1 MGKKTPD
8 CMFKQ
13 TCSYRQDM
21 EIDGTNYRIMLDVN
35 HTKDNFLKVQH
46 VTNLDTNQLVQNEA
60 LTTLTGNTKFQEGY
74 YRTIAYAHLDQKHG
88 GWDDNQDLYI
98 AASERSGTA
107 SFYEAALEY
116 DASSNNVVKLKE
128 NLLGSKMV
136 SLDTALRPSGGEILL
151 TDGNS
156 TKNVAENHNTILDEE
171 KAKQKDI
178 EDLDVDVNNEMSS
191 KNWGLTVIAYPVDA
205 IYTGDSSQ
213 DYMKIEQF
221 SYKAPQAGQ
230 MNVDPGEDNRNSLAN
245 TSTRGVSRGNNIKE
259 FVGVVKLPIPNQ
271 LSQSNG
277 VEWGGA
283 KANAM
288 EMGAFFGVNNSIR
301 ESLDTGE
308 FSAALSGVV
317 NKAGSALDALKQDNE
332 QPGQIGSRTILSAAL
347 SKFALSKVNIN
358 VDTQQFIARSAG
370 MAINPNLELLF
381 SGPKLRSFT
390 FLYDFAPNSESDAW
404 AARRIQRFFKQGML
418 PFRGSNALFLG
429 SPNIFRLGYYNG
441 QRRIRSLPIHKMCA
455 LTQVNV
461 DYSPEGVWQSY
472 YDSNAVSMP
481 PRAQMQLSFT
491 ELTPIFGDDYN
502 MTDESLNNTQSKS
515 SNASDASL
523 NDLVMDGAELA
534 PLKGINAMNKQDVG
548 F

>member
-1 MGKKTPD
+1 MAKPTPD
-8 CMFKQ
+8 CMFQ
-13 TCSYRQDM
+13 ARCSYGQNV
-21 EIDGTNYRIMLDVN
+21 EIDGTNYRIILDVN
-35 HTKDNFLKVQH
+35 YKQDNFLKIQSVK
-46 VTNLDTNQLVQNEA
+46 NLDTNQAVQGDA
-60 LTTLTGNTKFQEGY
+60 LSTLTESTTFQEGY
-74 YRTIAYAHLDQKHG
+74 YRTVAYSHLDQKNG
-88 GWDDNQDLYI
+88 GQEGKEYRQLYI
-98 AASERSGTA
+98 DAAERSGTG
-107 SFYEAALEY
+107 SFYEAALKY

-128 NLLGSKMV
+128 QLLGSKMTPL
-136 SLDTALRPSGGEILL
+136 STALRPSGGEIEL
-151 TDGNS
+151 TNGNS
-156 TKNVAENHNTILDEE
+156 TVNLASSHDTILDEE
-171 KAKQKDI
+171 EAKRKD
-178 EDLDVDVNNEMSS
+178 EENLDVDVHNEMSS
-191 KNWGLTVIAYPVDA
+191 KNWGLAAITYPVDA
-205 IYTGDSSQ
+205 IYQGESSQ

-230 MNVDPGEDNRNSLAN
+230 MNMDSSDNSIDN
-245 TSTRGVSRGNNIKE
+245 TMRRGVSRGNNIKE
-259 FVGVVKLPIPNQ
+259 FIGVVKLPIPNQ
-271 LSQSNG
+271 LNQSNG

-288 EMGAFFGVNNSIR
+288 EMGAFFGVNNAVR
-301 ESLDTGE
+301 KGLDTGS
-308 FSAALSGVV
+308 FAAVLEGLGKEG
-317 NKAGSALDALKQDNE
+317 NKAFEGLKNNAE
-332 QPGQIGSRTILSAAL
+332 SPGQTGTRTILSAAL

-358 VDTQQFIARSAG
+358 VDTNQFIARSSG

-502 MTDESLNNTQSKS
+502 MTNESLNNTQAKTK
-515 SNASDASL
+515 NASDASL
-523 NDLVMDGAELA
+523 NDLTMDGSELA
-534 PLKGINAMNKQDVG
+534 PLKGINGMTKHDVG

>member
-1 MGKKTPD
+1 MAKPTPD
-8 CMFKQ
+8 CMFQ
-13 TCSYRQDM
+13 ARCSYGQNV
-21 EIDGTNYRIMLDVN
+21 EIDGTNYRIILDVN
-35 HTKDNFLKVQH
+35 YKKDNFLKIQSVK
-46 VTNLDTNQLVQNEA
+46 NLDTNQAVQGDA
-60 LTTLTGNTKFQEGY
+60 LSTLTESTTFQEGY
-74 YRTIAYAHLDQKHG
+74 YRTVAYSHLDQKNG
-88 GWDDNQDLYI
+88 GQEGKEYRQLYI
-98 AASERSGTA
+98 DAAERSGTG
-107 SFYEAALEY
+107 SFYEAALKY
-116 DASSNNVVKLKE
+116 DESGSNVVKLKE
-128 NLLGSKMV
+128 NLLGSKMTPL
-136 SLDTALRPSGGEILL
+136 STALRPSGGEIEL
-151 TDGNS
+151 TNGNS
-156 TKNVAENHNTILDEE
+156 TVNVAASHDTILNEEEAKRKDEE
-171 KAKQKDI
+171 N
-178 EDLDVDVNNEMSS
+178 LDVDVHNEMSS
-191 KNWGLTVIAYPVDA
+191 KNWGLAAITYPVDA
-205 IYTGDSSQ
+205 IYQGESSQ

-230 MNVDPGEDNRNSLAN
+230 MNMDSSDNSIDN
-245 TSTRGVSRGNNIKE
+245 TMRRGVSRGNNIKE
-259 FVGVVKLPIPNQ
+259 FIGVVKLPIPNQ

-288 EMGAFFGVNNSIR
+288 EMGAFFGVNNAVR
-301 ESLDTGE
+301 KGLDTGS
-308 FSAALSGVV
+308 FAAVLKGLG
-317 NKAGSALDALKQDNE
+317 NTGTDAFKALKQNAE
-332 QPGQIGSRTILSAAL
+332 SPGQTGTRTILSAAL

-358 VDTQQFIARSAG
+358 VDTNQFIARSSG

-502 MTDESLNNTQSKS
+502 MTNESLNNTQAKTK
-515 SNASDASL
+515 NASDASL
-523 NDLVMDGAELA
+523 NDLTMDGSELA
-534 PLKGINAMNKQDVG
+534 PLKGINGMTKHDVG

>member
-1 MGKKTPD
+1 MANQPD
-8 CMFKQ
+8 CMFKS
-13 TCSYRQDM
+13 TCHYRQNM
-21 EIDGTNYRIMLDVN
+21 EIDGVNYKITIDVN
-35 HTKDNFLKVQH
+35 HAQDNFLKIQS

-88 GWDDNQDLYI
+88 GWDNKQDLYI
-98 AASERSGTA
+98 AAAERSGTG
-107 SFYEAALEY
+107 SFYESALEY
-116 DASSNNVVKLKE
+116 DKSNSNKVKLKE
-128 NLLGSKMV
+128 DLLGSKMIP
-136 SLDTALRPSGGEILL
+136 LTTALRPNGGDILL

-156 TKNVAENHNTILDEE
+156 SKNVAESNNTILDEE
-171 KAKQKDI
+171 KAKKKDI

-230 MNVDPGEDNRNSLAN
+230 MNVDPGEDNRNSLGN
-245 TSTRGVSRGNNIKE
+245 TATRGVSRGNNIKE
-259 FVGVVKLPIPNQ
+259 FIGVVKLPIPNQ

-301 ESLDTGE
+301 DAIDKDS
-308 FSAALSGVV
+308 FSALIGGVATR
-317 NKAGSALDALKQDNE
+317 AGDTIDKIKKTNE
-332 QPGQIGSRTILSAAL
+332 QPGQIGTRTILSAAL

-358 VDTQQFIARSAG
+358 VDTNQFIARSSG

>member
-21 EIDGTNYRIMLDVN
+21 EIDGVNYRIMIDVN
-35 HTKDNFLKVQH
+35 HTKDNFLKVQQ

-60 LTTLTGNTKFQEGY
+60 LTTLTENTKFQEGY
-74 YRTIAYAHLDQKHG
+74 YRTIAYAHLDQKDG
-88 GWDDNQDLYI
+88 GWNDKQDLYI

-116 DASSNNVVKLKE
+116 DDGTGVVKLKE
-128 NLLGSKMV
+128 QLLGSKMV
-136 SLDTALRPSGGEILL
+136 SLDTSLRPSGGEILL
-151 TDGNS
+151 TNGNS
-156 TKNVAENHNTILDEE
+156 TANVAENHNTIIDEE

-245 TSTRGVSRGNNIKE
+245 TVTRGVSRGNSIKE
-259 FVGVVKLPIPNQ
+259 FIGVVKLPIPNQ

-301 ESLDTGE
+301 DAIEDQS
-308 FSAALSGVV
+308 FSTLIGGVT
-317 NKAGSALDALKQDNE
+317 NMAGKTIDQFKKTNE

-358 VDTQQFIARSAG
+358 VDTNQFIARSSG

>member
-1 MGKKTPD
+1 MAKPTPD
-8 CMFKQ
+8 CMFKA
-13 TCSYRQDM
+13 TCSYGQNV
-21 EIDGTNYRIMLDVN
+21 EVDGTNYRIILDVN
-35 HTKDNFLKVQH
+35 YKEDNFLKIQSVK
-46 VTNLDTNQLVQNEA
+46 NLDTNQAVQSDS
-60 LTTLTGNTKFQEGY
+60 LSTLTESTTFQEGY
-74 YRTIAYAHLDQKHG
+74 YRTVAYSHLDQKNG
-88 GWDDNQDLYI
+88 GQEGKEYRQLYI
-98 AASERSGTA
+98 DAAERSGTG
-107 SFYEAALEY
+107 SFYEAALKY

-128 NLLGSKMV
+128 QLLGSKMTPL
-136 SLDTALRPSGGEILL
+136 STALRPSGGEIEL
-151 TDGNS
+151 TNGNS
-156 TKNVAENHNTILDEE
+156 TVNLASSHDTILDEE
-171 KAKQKDI
+171 EAKRKD
-178 EDLDVDVNNEMSS
+178 EENLDVDVHNEMSS
-191 KNWGLTVIAYPVDA
+191 KNWGLAAITYPVDA
-205 IYTGDSSQ
+205 IYQGESSQ

-230 MNVDPGEDNRNSLAN
+230 MNMDSSDNSIDN
-245 TSTRGVSRGNNIKE
+245 TMRRGVSRGNNIKE
-259 FVGVVKLPIPNQ
+259 FIGVVKLPIPNQ
-271 LSQSNG
+271 LNQSNG

-288 EMGAFFGVNNSIR
+288 EMGAFFGVNNAVR
-301 ESLDTGE
+301 KGLDTGS
-308 FSAALSGVV
+308 FAAVLNGIAQTG
-317 NKAGSALDALKQDNE
+317 NKAFDELRNNAES
-332 QPGQIGSRTILSAAL
+332 PGQTGTRTILSAAL

-358 VDTQQFIARSAG
+358 VDTNQFIARSSG

-502 MTDESLNNTQSKS
+502 MTNESLNNTQAKTK
-515 SNASDASL
+515 NASDASL
-523 NDLVMDGAELA
+523 NDLTMDGSELA
-534 PLKGINAMNKQDVG
+534 PLKGINGMTKHDVG

>member
-1 MGKKTPD
+1 MANQPD
-8 CMFKQ
+8 CMFKS
-13 TCSYRQDM
+13 TCHYRQNM
-21 EIDGTNYRIMLDVN
+21 EIDGVNYKITIDVN
-35 HTKDNFLKVQH
+35 HAQDNFLKIQS

-88 GWDDNQDLYI
+88 GWDNKQDLYI
-98 AASERSGTA
+98 AAAERSGTG
-107 SFYEAALEY
+107 SFYESALEY
-116 DASSNNVVKLKE
+116 DQSGSNKVKLKE
-128 NLLGSKMV
+128 DLLGSKMIP
-136 SLDTALRPSGGEILL
+136 LTTALRPSGGDILL
-151 TDGNS
+151 SDGNS
-156 TKNVAENHNTILDEE
+156 TKNVAESNNTILDEE
-171 KAKQKDI
+171 KAKKKDI

-230 MNVDPGEDNRNSLAN
+230 MNVDPGEDNRNSLGN
-245 TSTRGVSRGNNIKE
+245 TATRGVSRGNNIKE
-259 FVGVVKLPIPNQ
+259 FIGVVKLPIPNQ

-301 ESLDTGE
+301 DGLDKES
-308 FSAALSGVV
+308 FSAVLAGVAGDAKEAF
-317 NKAGSALDALKQDNE
+317 NKLRQDNE

-358 VDTQQFIARSAG
+358 VDTNQFIARSSG

>member
-8 CMFKQ
+8 CMFQ
-13 TCSYRQDM
+13 ERCSYRQDM
-21 EIDGTNYRIMLDVN
+21 EIDGTNYRIMLDIN
-35 HTKDNFLKVQH
+35 HTKDNFLKIQQ

-60 LTTLTGNTKFQEGY
+60 LTTLTENTKFQEGY

-88 GWDDNQDLYI
+88 GWDGKEDLYI

-116 DASSNNVVKLKE
+116 DDGSGVVGLKE
-128 NLLGSKMV
+128 QLFGPKSV
-136 SLDTALRPSGGEILL
+136 SLDTALRPRGGEILL
-151 TDGNS
+151 TNGNS
-156 TKNVAENHNTILDEE
+156 TANVAENHNTIIDEE

-259 FVGVVKLPIPNQ
+259 FIGVVKLPIPNQ

-301 ESLDTGE
+301 DAIDDKTFSSLIGGVANMAGDTINE
-308 FSAALSGVV
+308 F
-317 NKAGSALDALKQDNE
+317 KKTNE

-548 F
+548 Y

>member
-1 MGKKTPD
+1 MSKPTPD
-8 CMFKQ
+8 CMFQKR
-13 TCSYRQDM
+13 CSYGQNV
-21 EIDGTNYRIMLDVN
+21 EIDGTNYRIILDVN
-35 HTKDNFLKVQH
+35 YKQDNFLKIQSVK
-46 VTNLDTNQLVQNEA
+46 NLDTNQAVQGDA
-60 LTTLTGNTKFQEGY
+60 LSTLTESTTFQEGY
-74 YRTIAYAHLDQKHG
+74 YRTVAYAHLDQKEG
-88 GWDDNQDLYI
+88 GQEGKEYRQLYI
-98 AASERSGTA
+98 DAAERSGTG
-107 SFYEAALEY
+107 SFYESALRY
-116 DASSNNVVKLKE
+116 DESDTNVVRLKE
-128 NLLGSKMV
+128 TLLGSKMTP
-136 SLDTALRPSGGEILL
+136 LTTALRPSGGEIEL
-151 TDGNS
+151 TNGNS
-156 TKNVAENHNTILDEE
+156 TVNLASSHDTILDEE
-171 KAKQKDI
+171 EAKRKD
-178 EDLDVDVNNEMSS
+178 EENLDVDVHNEMSS
-191 KNWGLTVIAYPVDA
+191 KNWGLAAITYPVDA
-205 IYTGDSSQ
+205 IYQGESSQ

-230 MNVDPGEDNRNSLAN
+230 MNMDASDNSIDN
-245 TSTRGVSRGNNIKE
+245 TMRRGVSRGNNIKE
-259 FVGVVKLPIPNQ
+259 FIGVVKLPIPNQ

-288 EMGAFFGVNNSIR
+288 EMGAFFGVNNSVR
-301 ESLDTGE
+301 KGLDTGS
-308 FSAALSGVV
+308 FAAVFQGLGSEG
-317 NKAGSALDALKQDNE
+317 NKALKALKQNSE
-332 QPGQIGSRTILSAAL
+332 SPGQTGTRTILSAAL
-347 SKFALSKVNIN
+347 SKFALSKLNIN
-358 VDTQQFIARSAG
+358 VDTNQFIARSSG

-502 MTDESLNNTQSKS
+502 MTNESLNNTQAKTK
-515 SNASDASL
+515 NASDASL
-523 NDLVMDGAELA
+523 NDLTMDGSELA
-534 PLKGINAMNKQDVG
+534 PLKGINGMTKHDVG

>member
-1 MGKKTPD
+1 MAKPTPD
-8 CMFKQ
+8 CMFKA
-13 TCSYRQDM
+13 TCSYGQNV
-21 EIDGTNYRIMLDVN
+21 EIDGTNYRIILDVN
-35 HTKDNFLKVQH
+35 YKEDNFLKIQSVK
-46 VTNLDTNQLVQNEA
+46 NLDTNQAVQGNA
-60 LTTLTGNTKFQEGY
+60 LSTLTESTTFQEGY
-74 YRTIAYAHLDQKHG
+74 YRTVAYAHLDQKNG
-88 GWDDNQDLYI
+88 GQEGKEYRQLYI
-98 AASERSGTA
+98 DAAERSGTG
-107 SFYEAALEY
+107 SFYEAALKY
-116 DASSNNVVKLKE
+116 DASSNNVVQLKE
-128 NLLGSKMV
+128 QLLGSKMTPL
-136 SLDTALRPSGGEILL
+136 STALRPSGGEIKL
-151 TDGNS
+151 TNGNS
-156 TKNVAENHNTILDEE
+156 TVNLASSHETILDEE
-171 KAKQKDI
+171 EAKRKD
-178 EDLDVDVNNEMSS
+178 EENLDVDVHNEMSS
-191 KNWGLTVIAYPVDA
+191 KNWGLAAITYPVDA
-205 IYTGDSSQ
+205 IYQGESSQ

-230 MNVDPGEDNRNSLAN
+230 MNMDSSDNSIDN
-245 TSTRGVSRGNNIKE
+245 TMRRGVSRGNNIKE
-259 FVGVVKLPIPNQ
+259 FIGVVKLPIPNQ

-301 ESLDTGE
+301 DAIDDKTFSSLIGGVANMAGDTINE
-308 FSAALSGVV
+308 F
-317 NKAGSALDALKQDNE
+317 KKTNE

-358 VDTQQFIARSAG
+358 VDTNQFIARSSG

>member
-1 MGKKTPD
+1 MAKQPD
-8 CMFKQ
+8 CMFQ
-13 TCSYRQDM
+13 ETCSYRQKM
-21 EIDGTNYRIMLDVN
+21 EIDGVNYKITIDVN
-35 HTKDNFLKVQH
+35 HAQDNFLKIQS

-88 GWDDNQDLYI
+88 GWPQKQDLYI
-98 AASERSGTA
+98 AAAERSGTG
-107 SFYEAALEY
+107 SFYESALEY
-116 DASSNNVVKLKE
+116 DQSGSNKVKLKE
-128 NLLGSKMV
+128 DLLGSKMIP
-136 SLDTALRPSGGEILL
+136 LTTALRPSGGDILL
-151 TDGNS
+151 SDGNS
-156 TKNVAENHNTILDEE
+156 TKNVAESNNTILDEE
-171 KAKQKDI
+171 KAKKKDI

-230 MNVDPGEDNRNSLAN
+230 MNVDPGEDNRNSLDN
-245 TSTRGVSRGNNIKE
+245 TVTRGVSRGNNIKE
-259 FVGVVKLPIPNQ
+259 FIGVVKLPIPNQ

-301 ESLDTGE
+301 DGLDKES
-308 FSAALSGVV
+308 FSAVLAGVAGDAKEAF
-317 NKAGSALDALKQDNE
+317 NKLRQDNE

-358 VDTQQFIARSAG
+358 VDTNQFIARSSG

>member
-1 MGKKTPD
+1 MAKPTPD
-8 CMFKQ
+8 CMFKA
-13 TCSYRQDM
+13 TCSYGQNV
-21 EIDGTNYRIMLDVN
+21 EIDGTNYRIILDVN
-35 HTKDNFLKVQH
+35 YKKDNFLKIQSVK
-46 VTNLDTNQLVQNEA
+46 NLDTNQAVQGDA
-60 LTTLTGNTKFQEGY
+60 LSTLTESTTFQEGY
-74 YRTIAYAHLDQKHG
+74 YRTVAYSHLDQKNG
-88 GWDDNQDLYI
+88 GQEGKEYRQLYI
-98 AASERSGTA
+98 DAAERSGTG
-107 SFYEAALEY
+107 SFYESALKY
-116 DASSNNVVKLKE
+116 DDGSNVVKLKE
-128 NLLGSKMV
+128 NLLGSNMTPL
-136 SLDTALRPSGGEILL
+136 STALRPSGGEIEL
-151 TDGNS
+151 TNGNS
-156 TKNVAENHNTILDEE
+156 TVNVAASHDTILNEEEAKRKDEE
-171 KAKQKDI
+171 N
-178 EDLDVDVNNEMSS
+178 LDVDVHNEMSS
-191 KNWGLTVIAYPVDA
+191 KNWGLAAITYPVDA
-205 IYTGDSSQ
+205 IYQGESSQ

-230 MNVDPGEDNRNSLAN
+230 MNMDSSDNSIDN
-245 TSTRGVSRGNNIKE
+245 TMRRGVSRGNNIKE
-259 FVGVVKLPIPNQ
+259 FIGVVKLPIPNQ

-277 VEWGGA
+277 VDWGGA

-288 EMGAFFGVNNSIR
+288 EMGAFFGVNNAVR
-301 ESLDTGE
+301 EGLDTGS
-308 FSAALSGVV
+308 FAAVLKGLGQT
-317 NKAGSALDALKQDNE
+317 GSDAFKGLKQSTE
-332 QPGQIGSRTILSAAL
+332 SPGQTGTRTILSAAL

-358 VDTQQFIARSAG
+358 VDTNQFIARSSG

-502 MTDESLNNTQSKS
+502 MTNESLNNTQAKTK
-515 SNASDASL
+515 NASDASL
-523 NDLVMDGAELA
+523 NDLTMDGSELA
-534 PLKGINAMNKQDVG
+534 PLKGINGMTKHDVG